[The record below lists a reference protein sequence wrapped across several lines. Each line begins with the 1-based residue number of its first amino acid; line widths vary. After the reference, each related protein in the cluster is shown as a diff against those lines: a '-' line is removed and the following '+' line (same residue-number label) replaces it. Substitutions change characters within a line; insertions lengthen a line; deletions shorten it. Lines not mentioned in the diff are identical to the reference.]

1 MHSHG
6 MVVRKEVETLLM
18 AMQFQD
24 RVSQILCGVEN
35 NMALMGQT
43 LEQMETQAL
52 PSSDEWLEALNETSA
67 MDDQIYKPTHR

>member
-1 MHSHG
+1 
-6 MVVRKEVETLLM
+6 
-18 AMQFQD
+18 
-24 RVSQILCGVEN
+24 
-35 NMALMGQT
+35 MGQT